1 MEHNNE
7 NHDDKVK
14 QLFLRKISL
23 NKNKNMQKELEHFF
37 WNVDKYFDKNNEKF
51 DIILGNKHHK
61 KDIIPSFLASWGKRR
76 IMTTSNLKSNSSNS
90 PERKNNESKI
100 TINSNNSRFGG
111 KRAYQKNNKE
121 SGLKV
126 GQKYITESEL
136 EELFHAFGF
145 VQKMNNKK
153 SNHFIMAK
161 DYIDYNILMPNK
173 TFSSFGKSS
182 DSKKNQLIGYNKIL
196 PEIFSAYHNKTTTN
210 SKNMV
215 STFNNEYNKSISSSK
230 TTKNIKEVKDE
241 HKNDFIN
248 KLNEDKKYKTT
259 TNFFHNENILEFQ
272 KVKSR
277 NHLVKRQNQYL
288 IAKKEED
295 KNINKA
301 TNDYYAKLLAG
312 QEQVMVNSKKMKLKK
327 NKTLKFISKKSKKH
341 EKNLLLKNI
350 ESYRVQNELKDKFC
364 DLGSKLEP
372 EHNYCWKRDLRG
384 DLYKNKKNEDNPNFF
399 NIRDPYIRTIGGSF
413 SDKNL
418 TKKKYFKYYKNIIEE
433 NDNINKNLEGLHIKG
448 RNLLKMEFDQFKSIK
463 NRKIINNYELYLP
476 SSHVDDIIFIDK
488 KYSNKYKTEE
498 K

>member
-145 VQKMNNKK
+145 VQKMNNIK

-182 DSKKNQLIGYNKIL
+182 DSKKNQL
-196 PEIFSAYHNKTTTN
+196 
-210 SKNMV
+210 
-215 STFNNEYNKSISSSK
+215 
-230 TTKNIKEVKDE
+230 
-241 HKNDFIN
+241 
-248 KLNEDKKYKTT
+248 
-259 TNFFHNENILEFQ
+259 
-272 KVKSR
+272 
-277 NHLVKRQNQYL
+277 
-288 IAKKEED
+288 
-295 KNINKA
+295 
-301 TNDYYAKLLAG
+301 
-312 QEQVMVNSKKMKLKK
+312 
-327 NKTLKFISKKSKKH
+327 
-341 EKNLLLKNI
+341 
-350 ESYRVQNELKDKFC
+350 
-364 DLGSKLEP
+364 
-372 EHNYCWKRDLRG
+372 
-384 DLYKNKKNEDNPNFF
+384 
-399 NIRDPYIRTIGGSF
+399 
-413 SDKNL
+413 
-418 TKKKYFKYYKNIIEE
+418 
-433 NDNINKNLEGLHIKG
+433 
-448 RNLLKMEFDQFKSIK
+448 
-463 NRKIINNYELYLP
+463 
-476 SSHVDDIIFIDK
+476 
-488 KYSNKYKTEE
+488 
-498 K
+498 